1 MQTKNNSIYEYIS
14 NFPENIQNILTEI
27 RTIIQEIAPDATE
40 KISYGI
46 PTFYLNDNLV
56 HFAAYKNHIGF
67 YPGASGIE
75 KFQKEIS
82 IYKNSKGTIQFP
94 LNEDLPIDLIKKI
107 VAFRI
112 NENKKMT
119 LSLETPALLFSATSL
134 ILLAYTNRFLTIAQI
149 VRGLKKNYDDNQN
162 KSILLEI
169 KNLNLRLTLIRYMQ
183 LFGVMCL
190 FLSVFAMLLL
200 YINQSTIGI
209 YIFGASLLSL
219 LISLGISF
227 WEISIS
233 VNALRVHLK
242 DLSEDI
248 E

>member
-1 MQTKNNSIYEYIS
+1 
-14 NFPENIQNILTEI
+14 
-27 RTIIQEIAPDATE
+27 
-40 KISYGI
+40 
-46 PTFYLNDNLV
+46 
-56 HFAAYKNHIGF
+56 
-67 YPGASGIE
+67 
-75 KFQKEIS
+75 
-82 IYKNSKGTIQFP
+82 
-94 LNEDLPIDLIKKI
+94 
-107 VAFRI
+107 
-112 NENKKMT
+112 MT
-119 LSLETPALLFSATSL
+119 LLIETPALLFSATSL

-149 VRGLKKNYDDNQN
+149 IRNLKKNYDDNHN
-162 KSILLEI
+162 KNILLEI

-200 YINQSTIGI
+200 YVNQENLGI
-209 YIFGASLLSL
+209 YFFGASLLCL

-242 DLSEDI
+242 DLSEDV

>member
-1 MQTKNNSIYEYIS
+1 
-14 NFPENIQNILTEI
+14 
-27 RTIIQEIAPDATE
+27 
-40 KISYGI
+40 
-46 PTFYLNDNLV
+46 
-56 HFAAYKNHIGF
+56 
-67 YPGASGIE
+67 
-75 KFQKEIS
+75 
-82 IYKNSKGTIQFP
+82 
-94 LNEDLPIDLIKKI
+94 
-107 VAFRI
+107 
-112 NENKKMT
+112 MT
-119 LSLETPALLFSATSL
+119 LSIETPALLFSATSL

-149 VRGLKKNYDDNQN
+149 IRNLKKNYDDNHN
-162 KSILLEI
+162 KNILLEI

-200 YINQSTIGI
+200 YVNQENLGI
-209 YIFGASLLSL
+209 YFFRASLLCL

-242 DLSEDI
+242 DLSEDV